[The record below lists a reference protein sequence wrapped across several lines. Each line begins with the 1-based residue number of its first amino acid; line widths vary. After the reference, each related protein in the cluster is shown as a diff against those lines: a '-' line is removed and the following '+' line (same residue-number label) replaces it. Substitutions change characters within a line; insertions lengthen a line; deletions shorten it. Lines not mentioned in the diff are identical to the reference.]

1 MPAKI
6 RKQTDNPFNPGSG
19 APPPFLAGRDQ
30 EIVTFESILESITNG
45 KLTNV
50 ILTGLRGTGKTVLL
64 NEFREICKRER
75 FFPIMISQFSLKH
88 NDPEEFNNA
97 LRYNMS
103 KAAES
108 LSAKKKVVKKLQ
120 SIGSLLKPST
130 VGIPGVVYYE
140 LAYKSGSIPFEDHIE
155 NYLSN
160 NWQIFE
166 KNKYKGVVFLFDE
179 FHLVSDDMSKKRFV
193 MADFIGAINELQK
206 NRIPYHL
213 VLTGLPKLL
222 LNVKKSRSYSER
234 MFTTIE
240 LTNLSR
246 DDAASAIS
254 LPLSDSPRS
263 FTRDLIDVI
272 VGDTE
277 QYPYF
282 IQFYCRAII
291 ENTHKK
297 RISLRDYES
306 IKPVIIRQLDIDFFS
321 SRIENLTR
329 KEKEVLISMAG
340 ICKEDLEFRDIKA
353 ASTIAKNSLSQY
365 LNRLETKGL
374 IHRHKH
380 GTYRYSLPMLRDY
393 VVRKFQL
400 N

>member
-1 MPAKI
+1 M
-6 RKQTDNPFNPGSG
+6 QTDNPFNPGSG
-19 APPPFLAGRDQ
+19 VPPPFLAGRDQ
-30 EIVTFESILESITNG
+30 EIATFEGILESITKG

-64 NEFREICKRER
+64 TKFREICEREK

-88 NDPEEFNNA
+88 NDPVEFNNA
-97 LRYNMS
+97 LKYKMNG
-103 KAAES
+103 AAES
-108 LSAKKKVVKKLQ
+108 LSAKKKIVRKLQ
-120 SIGSLLKPST
+120 SIGSLLKPSAM
-130 VGIPGVVYYE
+130 GVPEIFYYE
-140 LAYKSGSIPFEDHIE
+140 FADKPDSIPFENYIE
-155 NYLSN
+155 EYLSS

-179 FHLVSDDMSKKRFV
+179 FHLISDDVTRKRFV

-206 NRIPYHL
+206 NKLPYHL

-222 LNVKKSRSYSER
+222 LNVKKARSYSER

-240 LTNLSR
+240 LNNLSR
-246 DDAASAIS
+246 DEATLAIS
-254 LPLSDSPRS
+254 TPLNNSPRS
-263 FTRDLIDVI
+263 FSRDLINAV
-272 VGDTE
+272 VADTE

-291 ENTHKK
+291 EHTNKK
-297 RISLRDYES
+297 RISLRNYES
-306 IKPVIIRQLDIDFFS
+306 IKPTIIKQLDLDFFS
-321 SRIENLTR
+321 SRIENLTK
-329 KEKEVLISMAG
+329 KEKEVLITMAG
-340 ICKEDLEFRDIKA
+340 ITKEDLEFKDIRA
-353 ASTIAKNSLSQY
+353 ISTIAKNSLSQY

-380 GTYRYSLPMLRDY
+380 GTYRYSLPMLRDC
-393 VVRKFQL
+393 VMRKYQL